1 MLVTVSA
8 AQVQQTTRYIQVPSQ
23 LRVLQLPGGQ
33 SLSLRIGGWSFARSP
48 AQLPVLCV
56 SLRVGGWSFARS
68 PAQLPVLCVSLRIG
82 GWSFARSPAQLP
94 VLVVSLRIGGR
105 GFGRNSAS
113 ATSSV

>member
-1 MLVTVSA
+1 MRSTS
-8 AQVQQTTRYIQVPSQ
+8 RYTQVPSQ
-23 LRVLQLPGGQ
+23 RDQLLLPGRQ
-33 SLSLRIGGWSFARSP
+33 SLRIGGWSFS
-48 AQLPVLCV
+48 
-56 SLRVGGWSFARS
+56 WS